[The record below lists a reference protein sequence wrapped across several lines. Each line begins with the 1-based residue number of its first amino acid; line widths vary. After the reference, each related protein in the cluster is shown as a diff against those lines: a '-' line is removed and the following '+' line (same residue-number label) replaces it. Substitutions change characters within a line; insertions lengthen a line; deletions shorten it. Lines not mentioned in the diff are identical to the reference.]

1 MKILLPYGRSD
12 FQIDLPDTGYKID
25 TLVPRH
31 TQLSS
36 HKPEIL
42 VEEALSSPV
51 GGLNPF
57 GTVTRNTR
65 VAITVNDK
73 TRPVPNALLL
83 NPLISRLNQI
93 GVPDTNITLF
103 IASGTHLPMTPKEYK
118 LILPLE
124 LITRFTVI
132 PHDCDNYSNL
142 YEIGTTTRG
151 TPVSV
156 NRNFYDHD
164 LRIVVGDIELHHFA
178 GYSGGVKSGAIGM
191 CGRTTINTNHRW
203 LMDTQSR
210 MGEYDHNPLRQDI
223 EEIGR
228 KIGIH
233 CALNAVLNENKEI
246 LAVFFGDPVQVMRKG
261 IEVVNGLSR
270 VEIDEKYDL
279 VIASAGGYP
288 KDINLYQSQKAMTHA
303 SYFCKQNGTILLIA
317 ECSEGVG
324 SDAYLE
330 FMKDVTTTDEV
341 VSKFSRQGFSV
352 GPHKAFQIARILEN
366 HKVFLYS
373 SISHAQVSKLLI
385 HPFNPGILSS
395 FLQENIPDQGRIAVI
410 PHATACIP
418 AFVGEAK

>member
-1 MKILLPYGRSD
+1 MKISLPYGRSD
-12 FQIDLPDTGYKID
+12 YCLELPGSGYRID
-25 TLVPRH
+25 TLTPRFTPVPG
-31 TQLSS
+31 LEPSS
-36 HKPEIL
+36 L
-42 VEEALSSPV
+42 VEKALSSPV
-51 GGLNPF
+51 GGFDVLN
-57 GTVTRNTR
+57 TVTRNTR

-73 TRPVPNALLL
+73 TRPVPNAMLL
-83 NPLISRLNQI
+83 NPLISKLNQN

-103 IASGTHLPMTPKEYK
+103 IASGTHLPMTPEEYK

-124 LITRFTVI
+124 LITRFCVI
-132 PHDCDNYSNL
+132 PHDCDQVSNL
-142 YEIGTTTRG
+142 YEIGSTSRG

-156 NRNFYDHD
+156 NRYFFEHD

-191 CGRTTINTNHRW
+191 CGRSTINTNHRW

-210 MGEYDHNPLRQDI
+210 MGEYDRNPLRQDI

-228 KIGIH
+228 MIGIH
-233 CALNAVLNENKEI
+233 CALNAVLNESKEI

-261 IEVVNGLSR
+261 IDVVNELSR
-270 VEIDEKYDL
+270 VEIEEKYDL

-288 KDINLYQSQKAMTHA
+288 KDINLYQAQKAMTHA
-303 SYFCKQNGTILLIA
+303 SYFCKQNGTILLFA

-324 SDAYLE
+324 SDGYLE
-330 FMKDVTTTDEV
+330 FMQDVITTAEV
-341 VSKFSRQGFSV
+341 ISKFSRMGFSV

-373 SISHAQVSKLLI
+373 LISPEQVSKLLI
-385 HPFNPGILSS
+385 RPFNSGLLSI

-418 AFVGEAK
+418 AFAGEAK